1 MARQTK
7 TQLSAS
13 FVDGKLISGSMFGDI
28 FDSTVILDD
37 TGTRVISGSI
47 SLLGNLS
54 AERLLVSASVVY
66 GSGSTIFGDSGSDFH
81 AFTGSISQTGSN
93 VDFTGGTGVSGSFS
107 GSYQGDGGDLTGPF
121 SGSFSG
127 SYQGDGSSLTG
138 LPGGGA
144 SESTV
149 NAISWFLA

>member
-47 SLLGNLS
+47 SLLGNL
-54 AERLLVSASVVY
+54 
-66 GSGSTIFGDSGSDFH
+66 STIFGDSGSDFH

>member
-1 MARQTK
+1 MAR
-7 TQLSAS
+7 
-13 FVDGKLISGSMFGDI
+13 
-28 FDSTVILDD
+28 
-37 TGTRVISGSI
+37 
-47 SLLGNLS
+47 
-54 AERLLVSASVVY
+54 
-66 GSGSTIFGDSGSDFH
+66 SDFH

-107 GSYQGDGGDLTGPF
+107 GSYQGDG
-121 SGSFSG
+121 
-127 SYQGDGSSLTG
+127 SSLTG